1 MGRGIISNKEEK
13 MKRRG
18 IQYRLLLLIFIF
30 SFTTGILNAQQTRSD
45 LDLMYMKA
53 LNAYY
58 AKNYSES
65 ISIFRS
71 IQGIDPTYRSTQI
84 KRYIRVAET
93 QLGKSGVKQTFRPA
107 EERTTEVE
115 VLKEGELE
123 TLAMNAQK
131 SLLDAYAYLQEMAT
145 RHQIPSSEMLEPQ
158 STLAM
163 AKKAYE
169 DKQFT
174 ETMRL
179 ANKARLQVDQIIQK
193 REEAEKPVLGE
204 IGTTP
209 ITLNLNNADLEQTLK
224 LIYDL
229 TGANIIMSKGVTG
242 RVTINV
248 QDLPLQKVL
257 DLICEANKLK
267 YLEEDKVIKIMNEDE
282 YDARTKA
289 VKEKSR
295 RVFNIFYGDAAL
307 IAKALRETFK
317 LDTIVHDPRTNSILV
332 DVYNPTLLQ
341 QIQDVISSLDMPISQ
356 VLLEAKIVEIALSGE
371 KAFSIDWLI
380 SSRMIDSIDATLTGP
395 RFGDNPSFT
404 PWLTS
409 TLPSGF
415 SFGLTNRDVN
425 TLISALATQGE
436 VKLVQ
441 APKIMCLNGTTAIIR
456 VVQNYPYIIPEYQ
469 QTYNP
474 STGALTGTSQTV
486 SVCEE
491 DVGTEFE
498 VTPIIQRNRT
508 VFLTMNIYDSRLVE
522 VRKLSAVAAGL
533 TYETEQP
540 VISTRET
547 TQNVTL
553 FDGQTLVIGGMIQQR
568 TEKKETGVPFLRKI
582 PLLGYLFKKPS
593 YTTSTSELVLF
604 LTPYIVTTYQEA
616 ADVSKP
622 DIEKAE
628 KEIKPGLLEKF

>member
-1 MGRGIISNKEEK
+1 
-13 MKRRG
+13 MKLRG
-18 IQYRLLLLIFIF
+18 IQYGLLLLIFIF
-30 SFTTGILNAQQTRSD
+30 SFTTTTGILNAQQTRSD

-58 AKNYSES
+58 AKNYAES

-71 IQGIDPTYRSTQI
+71 IQGMDPNYRSTQI

-93 QLGKSGVKQTFRPA
+93 QLGKGGVKQTFRPA
-107 EERTTEVE
+107 EEKTTEVE

-123 TLAMNAQK
+123 TLAMVSQK
-131 SLLDAYAYLQEMAT
+131 ALLDAYEYLDEMEKK
-145 RHQIPSSEMLEPQ
+145 HQIPVFEMTEPK
-158 STLAM
+158 STMAM

-174 ETMRL
+174 EAIRL
-179 ANKARLQVDQIIQK
+179 ANKARLQIDQIIQK
-193 REEAEKPVLGE
+193 RAEIEKPVLGE
-204 IGTTP
+204 IGKTP

-229 TGANIIMSKGVTG
+229 TGANIVMSKGITG
-242 RVTINV
+242 RVTINI

-282 YDARTKA
+282 YNARTKII
-289 VKEKSR
+289 KEKSR

-307 IAKALRETFK
+307 IAKSLRETFK

-356 VLLEAKIVEIALSGE
+356 VLLEAKIVEIALSGTNS
-371 KAFSIDWLI
+371 FSIDWLI
-380 SSRMIDSIDATLTGP
+380 SSRLVDAIDATLTGP
-395 RFGDNPSFT
+395 KFGDNPSYI
-404 PWLTS
+404 PGIS
-409 TLPSGF
+409 SSLPSGGF
-415 SFGLTNRDVN
+415 SFGLSNKDVN
-425 TLISALATQGE
+425 TLISALATKGE

-441 APKIMCLNGTTAIIR
+441 APKIMCLNGTTALIR
-456 VVQNYPYIIPEYQ
+456 VVQNFPYIIPEYE

-474 STGALTGTSQTV
+474 TTGAVTGTRQTV
-486 SVCEE
+486 TVYEE

-522 VRKLSAVAAGL
+522 VRKLTAVAAGL
-533 TYETEQP
+533 TYSTEQP
-540 VISTRET
+540 IISTRET

-568 TEKKETGVPFLRKI
+568 QEKSETGVPFLRRI
-582 PLLGYLFKKPS
+582 PLLGYLFKKPT
-593 YTTSTSELVLF
+593 YTTSNSELVLF

-616 ADVSKP
+616 DIISKP
-622 DIEKAE
+622 EIEKSN
-628 KEIKPGLLEKF
+628 KEIKGGLLEKF

>member
-1 MGRGIISNKEEK
+1 LGRGIISNKEEK

-404 PWLTS
+404 PGLTS

-486 SVCEE
+486 SVYEE

-522 VRKLSAVAAGL
+522 VRKLSAIAAGL
-533 TYETEQP
+533 TYATEQP

>member
-229 TGANIIMSKGVTG
+229 TGANIIMSKGITG

-404 PWLTS
+404 PGLTS

-486 SVCEE
+486 SVSEE

-522 VRKLSAVAAGL
+522 VRKLSAIAAGL

-540 VISTRET
+540 IISTRET